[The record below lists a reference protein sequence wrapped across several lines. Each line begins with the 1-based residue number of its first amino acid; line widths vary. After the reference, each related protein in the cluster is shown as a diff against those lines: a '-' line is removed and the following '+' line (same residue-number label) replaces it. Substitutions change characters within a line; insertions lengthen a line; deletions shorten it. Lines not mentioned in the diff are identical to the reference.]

1 MIPDGLKVGDTYVE
15 DGVKHIITKVC
26 VVGPARYESK
36 VYEEKEVKPIEVP
49 EEEVKEEVKEVK
61 PRRKATK
68 K

>member
-36 VYEEKEVKPIEVP
+36 VYEEEKKAPK
-49 EEEVKEEVKEVK
+49 EEVKEEVKEEPTEVK